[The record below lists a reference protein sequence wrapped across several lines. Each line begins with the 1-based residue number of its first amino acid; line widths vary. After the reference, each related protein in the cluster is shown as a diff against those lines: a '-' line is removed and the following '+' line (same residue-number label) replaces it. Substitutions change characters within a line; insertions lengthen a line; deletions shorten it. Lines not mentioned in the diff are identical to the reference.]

1 MKAKQN
7 LEVLDPFETLII
19 TNPNCHDTIII
30 GIKSRKLIVRNF
42 CNEDVTEETLNKHA
56 EGLSCIH
63 RDIEFTGKI
72 YILADQGLDKPLL
85 FSIEEMSNS
94 LLLRQVTKKSLKQ
107 NQEIEKQVK
116 NILDVVNAERQNL
129 L

>member
-1 MKAKQN
+1 MNAKQN

-30 GIKSRKLIVRNF
+30 GIKRRKLIVRNF
-42 CNEDVTEETLNKHA
+42 CNENVTDKTLDNYLEKLPA
-56 EGLSCIH
+56 IQ

-85 FSIEEMSNS
+85 FSIEENERG
-94 LLLRQVTKKSLKQ
+94 LILKSVKRKELEQ
-107 NQEIEKQVK
+107 NE
-116 NILDVVNAERQNL
+116 NL
-129 L
+129 LNR

>member
-30 GIKSRKLIVRNF
+30 GIKNRKLIVGNL

-63 RDIEFTGKI
+63 RDIKFTGKI

-85 FSIEEMSNS
+85 FSIEENERE
-94 LLLRQVTKKSLKQ
+94 LILKSVKRKELEQ
-107 NQEIEKQVK
+107 NE
-116 NILDVVNAERQNL
+116 NL
-129 L
+129 LNK